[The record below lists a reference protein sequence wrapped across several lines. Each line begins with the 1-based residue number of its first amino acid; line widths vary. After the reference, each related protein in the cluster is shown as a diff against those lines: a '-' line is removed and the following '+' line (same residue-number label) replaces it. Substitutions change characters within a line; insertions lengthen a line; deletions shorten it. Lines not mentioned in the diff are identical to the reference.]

1 MTDPRLLQR
10 RQQFQQAVRRL
21 QDACAQPENEF
32 IRDSVI
38 QRFEFCFELG
48 WKMLRLKLLEE
59 GIETNTPHASIRHA
73 VAAQLLD
80 DGNTSGHKCCKNAT
94 KPAIPTTRPWR
105 ARYMPSSARPG
116 CPFYCVSRR
125 NAVNGSR
132 HQGP

>member
-80 DGNTSGHKCCKNAT
+80 DGNQWSQMLQKRNETSHTYDEALAREVYAFVCKTGLPLLLRLAEKC
-94 KPAIPTTRPWR
+94 RQW
-105 ARYMPSSARPG
+105 
-116 CPFYCVSRR
+116 
-125 NAVNGSR
+125 
-132 HQGP
+132 